1 MRNEVALAKAELAE
15 SSTRAKSGLVAL
27 IGAVSTL
34 LAGSLAVTA
43 AIILGLA
50 KVMEP
55 WLAALIVGVL
65 ISVVGLFLLRGARKK
80 LVPPHLE
87 IDRTRTAVRQDVEVL
102 ARRRL
107 MNASSEHPGDAPA
120 PTAIRSNWSARRIA
134 SAPISTARSTRWNAS
149 CQPSQLLDRSLAY
162 LREHGGEMAYAVGDR
177 YDAIPCRSC

>member
-1 MRNEVALAKAELAE
+1 MARPAAAELPPERALEQQSAATLLGRLVSAFTDLVRNEVALAKAELAE
-15 SSTRAKSGLVAL
+15 SSTRAKSGVVAL
-27 IGAVSTL
+27 IGAVATL
-34 LAGSLAVTA
+34 LAGSLAVIA

-102 ARRRL
+102 ARR
-107 MNASSEHPGDAPA
+107 S
-120 PTAIRSNWSARRIA
+120 
-134 SAPISTARSTRWNAS
+134 
-149 CQPSQLLDRSLAY
+149 
-162 LREHGGEMAYAVGDR
+162 
-177 YDAIPCRSC
+177 